1 MRFEATQITFLQGS
15 EWEAEQVRFLA
26 DRLETS
32 GSWTCQS
39 EFPSTECEF
48 GSGYM
53 LDLTSLA
60 KAFEL
65 NFFKRTSTSQRLRLP
80 VWIPHTSCWCRS
92 QMEPNIWPSQRLG
105 TAQHA
110 LHAGNSWQLKV
121 GRVER
126 DWDEVFSCWDGE
138 SESDWSE
145 RSERRERR
153 ERKARVSIECFL
165 TDKVQTEGR
174 FRFCNGCLSAGAGHY
189 WRDSALLCSSHVKQD
204 EVSCQ
209 VAIVNCSGSLCSD
222 PDVLQGYIYTIFN
235 SDCFVAFYILVL
247 CLGKVMPSPAT
258 PSWGLQAWSTMVNQS
273 LWKTKEEAFP
283 CISLLDSGDWKDRC
297 REANAVRPLLDDLR
311 LPSSWWTPGT
321 ACGKRKRKNSL
332 RRIQSRAFCQWLS
345 KPQ

>member
-1 MRFEATQITFLQGS
+1 MRFETQITFLRGS

-53 LDLTSLA
+53 LDLTSWA
-60 KAFEL
+60 EAFDL

-80 VWIPHTSCWCRS
+80 VWIPHTSCWCSGS

-126 DWDEVFSCWDGE
+126 DWDEVLSYWDGE

-145 RSERRERR
+145 RSER
-153 ERKARVSIECFL
+153 KARFSIEGFL
-165 TDKVQTEGR
+165 VTGKVQTEGR
-174 FRFCNGCLSAGAGHY
+174 FRFCNACLSAGAGHY

-209 VAIVNCSGSLCSD
+209 VAIVNCSGSICSD
-222 PDVLQGYIYTIFN
+222 PDVLPNAIAIY
-235 SDCFVAFYILVL
+235 YYL
-247 CLGKVMPSPAT
+247 
-258 PSWGLQAWSTMVNQS
+258 
-273 LWKTKEEAFP
+273 
-283 CISLLDSGDWKDRC
+283 
-297 REANAVRPLLDDLR
+297 
-311 LPSSWWTPGT
+311 
-321 ACGKRKRKNSL
+321 
-332 RRIQSRAFCQWLS
+332 
-345 KPQ
+345 

>member
-1 MRFEATQITFLQGS
+1 
-15 EWEAEQVRFLA
+15 
-26 DRLETS
+26 
-32 GSWTCQS
+32 
-39 EFPSTECEF
+39 
-48 GSGYM
+48 M

-60 KAFEL
+60 EAFEL

-145 RSERRERR
+145 RSER
-153 ERKARVSIECFL
+153 KVQIARVSIECFL

-189 WRDSALLCSSHVKQD
+189 WRDSALLCGSHVKQD

-222 PDVLQGYIYTIFN
+222 PDVLYLYISILSLTLIASWHFIF
-235 SDCFVAFYILVL
+235 SCYA
-247 CLGKVMPSPAT
+247 
-258 PSWGLQAWSTMVNQS
+258 
-273 LWKTKEEAFP
+273 
-283 CISLLDSGDWKDRC
+283 
-297 REANAVRPLLDDLR
+297 
-311 LPSSWWTPGT
+311 
-321 ACGKRKRKNSL
+321 
-332 RRIQSRAFCQWLS
+332 
-345 KPQ
+345 